1 MKVLFVCHG
10 NVGRSQ
16 IAQVYFDKLSQH
28 ESSCA
33 GTAVDEALARQ
44 GMTSRKIKD
53 SPSQRSAKYIQEEFG
68 VDISERE
75 RRQLNPEIVDEAD
88 RVIVIN
94 EKEDWPDYLQEGG
107 KVEFWDIGEP
117 LGRDDAFA
125 LEVFAQVRQ
134 RVEELVK
141 DIG

>member
-1 MKVLFVCHG
+1 MRVLFICHG

-16 IAQVYFDKLSQH
+16 VAQVYFDKLSQH

-44 GMTSRKIKD
+44 NISSRKMKD
-53 SPSQRSAKYIQEEFG
+53 ALSQRSVEYIQKEFG

-75 RRQLNPEIVDEAD
+75 RRQLNPEIVDETD

-134 RVEELVK
+134 RVEQLAK

>member
-16 IAQVYFDKLSQH
+16 VAQVYFDQLSRH

-33 GTAVDEALARQ
+33 GTAVDETIARRNIS
-44 GMTSRKIKD
+44 SRKIKD
-53 SPSQRSAKYIQEEFG
+53 AFSQRSVEYIQKEFG

-75 RRQLNPEIVDEAD
+75 RCQLNPEMIDEAD

-94 EKEDWPDYLQEGG
+94 EKEDWPDYLAEGG
-107 KVEFWDIGEP
+107 NVVFWDIPDTPGLADTVAHEIW
-117 LGRDDAFA
+117 G
-125 LEVFAQVRQ
+125 QVRQ
-134 RVEELVK
+134 RVEALVRE
-141 DIG
+141 IG